1 MSLCASFSSRVA
13 QSVSH
18 CVTPP
23 ISSLMRCWMMYIV
36 IVSVALISRW
46 PSVLSYR
53 YLYFSTT
60 KVRIF
65 FDITKTFFKFVSI
78 C

>member
-13 QSVSH
+13 HSVSH
-18 CVTPP
+18 CVAPP

-36 IVSVALISRW
+36 MVSVALISRR
-46 PSVLSYR
+46 PSGLSYR
-53 YLYFSTT
+53 FSYFSST
-60 KVRIF
+60 KLHIF

>member
-1 MSLCASFSSRVA
+1 MSLCACFSSWVA

-36 IVSVALISRW
+36 MVSVALISRR
-46 PSVLSYR
+46 PSGLSYR
-53 YLYFSTT
+53 FSYFSTT
-60 KVRIF
+60 KVHIF
-65 FDITKTFFKFVSI
+65 SDITITFFKFVSV